1 MGACRAPVLAVK
13 ACACL
18 LHASYT
24 FLLPA
29 VQHTP
34 KSNPVEARAKS
45 LWLLQSVLICGWAD
59 GKWMVD
65 LLRALVLP
73 PSRPPCD
80 TKIAGE
86 YVWLVLLSVQTSLLR
101 APCAPAVV
109 CQ

>member
-1 MGACRAPVLAVK
+1 MQATVFV
-13 ACACL
+13 
-18 LHASYT
+18 
-24 FLLPA
+24 LPA
-29 VQHTP
+29 VPDTP

-80 TKIAGE
+80 IMITGE
-86 YVWLVLLSVQTSLLR
+86 HVWLTLLSVQNSLLR
-101 APCAPAVV
+101 APCTLAVV
-109 CQ
+109 WLDKTHAGLGVTLAAN